1 MKTMTFILAFT
12 AIAIFIGCTGSPAA
26 VDSWGNIQP
35 IIRDFRITESGAII
49 TDYGNKDFLPNLQ
62 PDGSVIVSRK
72 GGINIRIMPMTDS
85 RSKGA
90 MRPDSEINEL
100 IKENEAVLQANPQ
113 DFDACIML
121 AGLYIDR
128 NRQGDADEAIK
139 YSNMA
144 LAINSED
151 PQALLARG
159 ISYRE
164 IGENEKALEDLQSV
178 MRVSAQ
184 SVKGVYYVMGMIYY
198 GEATDLKNANKLS
211 ESAAKLDAA
220 IDAFEKVEALDPG
233 FIDIQ
238 TILASLRRNW
248 LSQ

>member
-1 MKTMTFILAFT
+1 MKTMTFILAFA
-12 AIAIFIGCTGSPAA
+12 AIAIFIGCTGAPAA

-35 IIRDFRITESGAII
+35 VIRDFQITEEHGTTVSE
-49 TDYGNKDFLPNLQ
+49 YENKDFLPNLQ
-62 PDGSVIVSRK
+62 PDGSIIVSRK
-72 GGINIRIMPMTDS
+72 RGINIRIMPMTDG
-85 RSKGA
+85 RAKGA

-128 NRQGDADEAIK
+128 NRPGDADQAIK

-144 LAINSED
+144 LAINRED

-164 IGENEKALEDLQSV
+164 IGENEKALDDLQSV
-178 MRVSAQ
+178 MRLNAQ
-184 SVKGVYYVMGMIYY
+184 SVKGAYYVMGMIYY
-198 GEATDLKNANKLS
+198 GEKKFD
-211 ESAAKLDAA
+211 EA
-220 IDAFEKVEALDPG
+220 IDAFEKVEALDPD

-238 TILASLRRNW
+238 TILASIRKN
-248 LSQ
+248 